1 MIYIIIIVFLHFYVF
16 LKYNILSQ
24 YKNTLSGYCDSNTEK
39 FHPKW
44 NVVTNLTLTR
54 IIYNFIVVVSNNYL
68 HYIILY

>member
-54 IIYNFIVVVSNNYL
+54 IYIY
-68 HYIILY
+68 ILYFIYYNCY